1 MVNPKH
7 LATFLLG
14 AAAGAAIMKYNSMN
28 DEEKEKMMSDLKA
41 KADTVK
47 NEAEEGINKLKDYFE
62 ELKTKGEEVMKDQLA
77 NTENLMNDLFNTKK
91 DDTKTA

>member
-77 NTENLMNDLFNTKK
+77 NTENLMNDLFNPKK